1 MVFVLDAHHKP
12 LMPCTEKRARL
23 LLQRGRAVAH
33 RPEPFTIRLKDR
45 TREGSTLQPLRLKLD
60 PGSKVTG
67 VAVLR
72 FVSRDHAAAVCLG
85 EIAHRQGI
93 KKRLDVRRGVRRNR
107 RNRKTRHRPARFD
120 CRARRNGRLPPSL
133 AARVDQTLRV
143 VGKLTKLLPLTEVSV
158 ENIRFDTQAL
168 QNPEISGVNYQRG
181 TLAGYEVREYLLEK
195 FRHECAYCGGA
206 SGDPVLKVDHV
217 VPRSR
222 GGTDQVSN
230 LALVCRTCNEAKD
243 DLLPVKWLE
252 KLAASND
259 PLDRIRAERFPKTLE
274 QLQRPLRDTAMMNAT
289 RWAVWHRLKGMGMP
303 TEAGSGARTKY
314 NRTRFGLPKDH
325 CLDAACVGASTPE
338 RLTFANGKVVVFRA
352 LGRGHRR
359 MANVDRYGFPKGH
372 RPRSKSVHGFRTG
385 DAAVV
390 RVPSGKYAGTW
401 RGTVAVRSSGS
412 FDLKDAAGKRMIQGI
427 SWRHFRLLGH
437 GDGWQIGRREAAI
450 PPTPN
455 GVGFLA
461 AIL

>member
-23 LLQRGRAVAH
+23 LLQRGRAVVH

-45 TREGSTLQPLRLKLD
+45 TQEGSTLQPLRLKLD

-72 FVSRDHAAAVCLG
+72 FVSQDHAAAVFLAQ
-85 EIAHRQGI
+85 IMHRQGI
-93 KKRLDVRRGVRRNR
+93 KKRLDVRRGVRRSR
-107 RNRKTRHRPARFD
+107 RSRKTRHRPARFD

-143 VGKLTKLLPLTEVSV
+143 VGKLTKLLPLTQVSV

-206 SGDPVLKVDHV
+206 SGDPVLNVDHV

-230 LALVCRTCNEAKD
+230 LALVCRTC
-243 DLLPVKWLE
+243 
-252 KLAASND
+252 
-259 PLDRIRAERFPKTLE
+259 
-274 QLQRPLRDTAMMNAT
+274 
-289 RWAVWHRLKGMGMP
+289 
-303 TEAGSGARTKY
+303 
-314 NRTRFGLPKDH
+314 
-325 CLDAACVGASTPE
+325 
-338 RLTFANGKVVVFRA
+338 
-352 LGRGHRR
+352 
-359 MANVDRYGFPKGH
+359 
-372 RPRSKSVHGFRTG
+372 
-385 DAAVV
+385 
-390 RVPSGKYAGTW
+390 
-401 RGTVAVRSSGS
+401 
-412 FDLKDAAGKRMIQGI
+412 
-427 SWRHFRLLGH
+427 
-437 GDGWQIGRREAAI
+437 
-450 PPTPN
+450 
-455 GVGFLA
+455 
-461 AIL
+461 

>member
-1 MVFVLDAHHKP
+1 MVFVLDRRHRP
-12 LMPCTEKRARL
+12 LMPCSEQRARL
-23 LLQRGRAVAH
+23 LLQRGRAVVH
-33 RPEPFTIRLKDR
+33 RLEPFTIRLKDR
-45 TREGSTLQPLRLKLD
+45 TREDSVLQPLRLKLD
-60 PGSKVTG
+60 PGSRTTGLAVVRPVSGDQG
-67 VAVLR
+67 VAV
-72 FVSRDHAAAVCLG
+72 FLG
-85 EIAHRQGI
+85 EVIHRRGI
-93 KKRLDVRRGVRRNR
+93 KKRLDQRRAVRRSRRNR
-107 RNRKTRHRPARFD
+107 GTRYRPARFD
-120 CRARRNGRLPPSL
+120 CRTRREGWLPPSL
-133 AARVDQTLRV
+133 DARVNQTMAV
-143 VGKLTKLLPLTEVSV
+143 VGRLTNLLPITDLSV
-158 ENIRFDTQAL
+158 ENVRFDTQAL

-206 SGDPVLKVDHV
+206 SGDPVLNVDHV

-314 NRTRFGLPKDH
+314 NRTRFGLPKEH
-325 CLDAACVGASTPE
+325 CLDAAWVGASTPE
-338 RLTFANGKVVVFRA
+338 RLAFATDKVVVFRA
-352 LGRGHRR
+352 LGHGHRR
-359 MANVDRYGFPKGH
+359 MANVDRFGFPKGH
-372 RPRSKSVHGFRTG
+372 RSRSKSVHGFRTG
-385 DAAVV
+385 DVALAEVA
-390 RVPSGKYAGTW
+390 SGKYAGVW

-412 FDLKDAAGKRMIQGI
+412 FDLKDAAGRRVAQGI
-427 SWRHFRLLGH
+427 PWRCFQLLRH
-437 GDGWQIGRREAAI
+437 NDGWQIGRREAAI
-450 PPTPN
+450 PPTPE

>member
-1 MVFVLDAHHKP
+1 MVFMLDAHHKP

-23 LLQRGRAVAH
+23 LLQRGRAVVH

-72 FVSRDHAAAVCLG
+72 FVSQDHATAVFLG

-93 KKRLDVRRGVRRNR
+93 KKRLDVRRGVRRSR
-107 RNRKTRHRPARFD
+107 LSRKTRHRPARLD

-133 AARVDQTLRV
+133 DARVKQTMRV
-143 VGKLTKLLPLTEVSV
+143 VGKLTKLLPITQISV
-158 ENIRFDTQAL
+158 ENVRFDTQLL
-168 QNPEISGVNYQRG
+168 QNPEIKGIEYQQG
-181 TLAGYEVREYLLEK
+181 TLFGYEVRQYLLEK
-195 FRHECAYCGGA
+195 FRHECAYCAGL
-206 SGDPVLKVDHV
+206 SKDPALEVEHT
-217 VPRSR
+217 VPKGR
-222 GGTDQVSN
+222 GGTNRVSN
-230 LALVCRTCNEAKD
+230 LVIACHGCNDDKD
-243 DLLPVKWLE
+243 DRTPAEW
-252 KLAASND
+252 AAVLGSPKREIDQVRAANCAGVAARAKA
-259 PLDRIRAERFPKTLE
+259 PLKDA
-274 QLQRPLRDTAMMNAT
+274 AAVNAT
-289 RWAVWHRLKGMGMP
+289 RWALWRQMGTLGLP
-303 TEAGSGARTKY
+303 LETGTGGRTKF

-338 RLTFANGKVVVFRA
+338 RLAFATDKVVVFRA

-359 MANVDRYGFPKGH
+359 MANVDRFGFPKGH
-372 RPRSKSVHGFRTG
+372 RPRSKSVHDFRTG

-390 RVPSGKYAGTW
+390 RVPSGRYAGTW
-401 RGTVAVRSSGS
+401 RGTVAVRFSGS

-427 SWRHFRLLGH
+427 SWRHFRLLPH
-437 GDGWQIGRREAAI
+437 NNGWQIERREAAI
-450 PPTPN
+450 PPTPE

-461 AIL
+461 AVL